1 MKSLKEQ
8 YETSLNYLT
17 FVMIV
22 ASILFIFVG
31 LGILSSKSIWWIGLI
46 IISIG
51 LLTLL
56 EYYFIRKYIL
66 KKLMDIE
73 KKSI

>member
-8 YETSLNYLT
+8 YETSLKYLT
-17 FVMIV
+17 GVMIV
-22 ASILFIFVG
+22 SSIFIVFIG
-31 LGILSSKSIWWIGLI
+31 LGILSSKSVWWIGLI
-46 IISIG
+46 LIGIG
-51 LLTLL
+51 LLILL

-66 KKLMDIE
+66 KKLMEIE

>member
-8 YETSLNYLT
+8 YETSLKYLT
-17 FVMIV
+17 AVMIV
-22 ASILFIFVG
+22 SSIFFVFIG
-31 LGILSSKSIWWIGLI
+31 LGILSSKSVWWIGLI
-46 IISIG
+46 LIGIG

-66 KKLMDIE
+66 KKLMEIE